1 MNSDSGGWLTM
12 SEACRRL
19 KLSRA
24 TVLRLIDRGD
34 LPAYRI
40 GWMIRL
46 RSDDVHAYLGRRAEG
61 AGEGE
66 GEGDQ
71 PPG

>member
-1 MNSDSGGWLTM
+1 MKIPNGGWLTVNQ
-12 SEACRRL
+12 ACRRL

-24 TVLRLIDRGD
+24 ALFRLIDEGE

-46 RSDDVHAYLGRRAEG
+46 RVAEVEAYRRRPS
-61 AGEGE
+61 EGE
-66 GEGDQ
+66 D
-71 PPG
+71 